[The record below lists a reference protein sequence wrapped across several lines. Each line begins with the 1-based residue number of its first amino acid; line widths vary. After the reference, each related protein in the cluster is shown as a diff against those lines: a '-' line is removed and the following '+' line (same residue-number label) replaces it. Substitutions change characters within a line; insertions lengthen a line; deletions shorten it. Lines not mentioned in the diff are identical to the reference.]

1 MTVSLYAMLMTF
13 GALVAAAGLV
23 LLFIRQE
30 QGQNKIRI
38 LGQEFQISTPALVV
52 FLAGCALVI
61 MPPALQMKNP
71 DVIVIPRHDGPN
83 PDGKHV
89 EHVEI
94 DGEEKEPNDDPPHA
108 NSLTVGSGI
117 KGVITTAQDRDFFI
131 LQSPTKPTAAPP
143 RVRVIVRKLFHAQVV
158 IYNENEE
165 KVASNVALG
174 EDTVSFAFEVIPG
187 ANYYVIVESFSDGH
201 GAYELLFKG
210 E

>member
-1 MTVSLYAMLMTF
+1 MTVSLYALVMTF

-71 DVIVIPRHDGPN
+71 DVIVIPRRDGPH
-83 PDGKHV
+83 PDGK
-89 EHVEI
+89 HVEI

-108 NSLTVGSGI
+108 NPLTVGSDI

-131 LQSPTKPTAAPP
+131 FQSPTKPTAAQQK
-143 RVRVIVRKLFHAQVV
+143 VRVIVRKMFTATVV

-165 KVASNVALG
+165 KVAGDIAGG
-174 EDTVSFAFEVIPG
+174 EDPVSFAFEVIPG

>member
-1 MTVSLYAMLMTF
+1 MTVSLYALVMTF

-30 QGQNKIRI
+30 QGKNRIKI

-71 DVIVIPRHDGPN
+71 DVIVIPRHDGPQL
-83 PDGKHV
+83 DGK
-89 EHVEI
+89 HVEI

-108 NSLTVGSGI
+108 NPITVGSNI

-131 LQSPTKPTAAPP
+131 FQSPTKPTAAPP
-143 RVRVIVRKLFHAQVV
+143 RVRVIVRKMFGAMVV

-165 KVASNVALG
+165 KVASDTASG
-174 EDTVSFAFEVIPG
+174 EDPVSFAFEVIPG
-187 ANYYVIVESFSDGH
+187 AKYYVIVETFLGGH
-201 GAYELLFKG
+201 GAYELLLKG